1 MRLTIT
7 RKIVAGA
14 TVIVFL
20 GGASMLIVHRGLSA
34 VQQEMHNMAAIDV
47 PIIAAAHELEINLLA
62 IELGVLKHL
71 DTGGRS
77 RGAGVSEDQQEFARL
92 HAEYMALVR
101 TPELRRAAEDVRVR
115 YEEFRALAE
124 ILFASR
130 DRQVALLDRI
140 AGDADWLRNG
150 IDDRLR
156 RSSWPRDEAL
166 MEALRHLRED
176 IAQIGSGLPHY
187 RERDAAEYRAGIIR
201 TEREGRLALAQY
213 DRMAGTGDDRR
224 FGASLRQRFDVMM
237 RHVSDVLVIESR
249 LAESR
254 LRFSELR
261 RDINGLL
268 DDQLQKLAV
277 ADASAPKQNAD
288 RTVSTV
294 IRTSAVLIPL
304 FLLTVAAV
312 AALLTRS
319 VTRPVHRLSDGTA
332 AVAGGNLAH
341 RITVSGDDELSD
353 LAREFNAMVAQLEAT
368 TVSKAALQASERRL
382 QETVGELRHE
392 ILERGR
398 AEAAGASLERE
409 LRRSELMSAMGS
421 LVAGVAHEVR
431 NPLFGISSIIDAL
444 QARVAGFGASGEYAR
459 HMVLLRTE
467 LQRLT
472 RLMQDLLDYGK
483 PPSLELVPVALE
495 EVVRAA
501 MSACEAAAA
510 RQYVHVT
517 QQIRAS
523 GVAVMIDRTR
533 VVQVFQNLLDNAIQ
547 YTPAEGKVTLTVDC
561 VNERGAR
568 WVRCR
573 VEDSGPG
580 FSDEDL
586 SRVFEPFFTRRHGG
600 TGLGLSIVLRIVEA
614 HRGTVRAENRPG
626 GGAAVEVRL
635 PVVEV
640 PAVARERAGA

>member
-1 MRLTIT
+1 
-7 RKIVAGA
+7 
-14 TVIVFL
+14 
-20 GGASMLIVHRGLSA
+20 
-34 VQQEMHNMAAIDV
+34 
-47 PIIAAAHELEINLLA
+47 
-62 IELGVLKHL
+62 
-71 DTGGRS
+71 
-77 RGAGVSEDQQEFARL
+77 
-92 HAEYMALVR
+92 
-101 TPELRRAAEDVRVR
+101 
-115 YEEFRALAE
+115 
-124 ILFASR
+124 
-130 DRQVALLDRI
+130 
-140 AGDADWLRNG
+140 
-150 IDDRLR
+150 
-156 RSSWPRDEAL
+156 
-166 MEALRHLRED
+166 MEALRRLQEN
-176 IAQIGSGLPHY
+176 IARIGSWLTHY
-187 RERDAAEYRAGIIR
+187 RELDEAEFGARIVH

-224 FGASLRQRFDVMM
+224 FGVSLRQRFDVMM
-237 RHVSDVLVIESR
+237 GRVSEVLVIERR

-254 LRFSELR
+254 LRFGVLR

-277 ADASAPKQNAD
+277 ADASAPIENAD

-294 IRTSAVLIPL
+294 IRTSAVLIPV

-319 VTRPVHRLSDGTA
+319 VTRSVHRLIDGTA

-368 TVSKAALQASERRL
+368 TASKAALQASESRL
-382 QETVGELRHE
+382 QETVAELRHE

-398 AEAAGASLERE
+398 AEAARASLERE

-444 QARVAGFGASGEYAR
+444 EARVARFGASGEYAR
-459 HMVLLRTE
+459 HVALLRSE

-483 PPSLELVPVALE
+483 PASLDLAPVALGD
-495 EVVRAA
+495 VVRAA
-501 MSACEAAAA
+501 MSACQAAAA
-510 RQYVHVT
+510 RQHVHVT
-517 QQIRAS
+517 QRIRVP
-523 GVAVMIDRTR
+523 GVAVMMDRAR

-547 YTPAEGKVTLTVDC
+547 YTAAEGEVTLTVDC
-561 VNERGAR
+561 VNERGTR

-573 VEDSGPG
+573 VDDSGPG
-580 FSDEDL
+580 FPDEDL
-586 SRVFEPFFTRRHGG
+586 ARVFEPFFTRRPGG

-640 PAVARERAGA
+640 PAFAGERGGA